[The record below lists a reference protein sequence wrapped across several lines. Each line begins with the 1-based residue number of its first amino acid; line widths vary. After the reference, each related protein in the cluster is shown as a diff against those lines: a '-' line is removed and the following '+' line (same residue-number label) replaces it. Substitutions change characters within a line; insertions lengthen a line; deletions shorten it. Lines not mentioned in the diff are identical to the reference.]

1 MAIKYIPYY
10 PETIEGQA
18 LLNNFTRTQR
28 YLKYKDNNGLETSIA
43 KGMPLYEMESLEKV
57 GKNKDNNLVI
67 RGECLSACA
76 YLKENNIKVD
86 LVYIDPPFASGADY
100 AKKVYIRK
108 NPKVAEAIKK
118 AETELDNEDLKTFEE
133 TMYGDV
139 WNKEA
144 YLNWMYENLLA
155 IKSIMSD
162 AASIYVHLDWHIGHY
177 VKVLMDE
184 IFGENNFKNEI
195 IWCYTGGTDSK
206 TAFGKKHDTLF
217 FYSKSNDYTFNGAYE
232 AFSEGTLKRFNKH
245 DENGRYKENKL
256 SNGKVYKT
264 YMKEEG
270 KLVPDYWM
278 FPIVNKTYDESV
290 EYATQKPEALLDRII
305 KASSNEGMIV
315 ADFFGGSGVTAAVA
329 NKLGRKFITSDV
341 GVNSIQT
348 IRDRLVGD
356 KAEFEILEVK
366 DGVSLYRNPQQTMN
380 KLKTLIKGLK
390 NDDGLDKFWEGAIQD
405 SRSGLVPVYIPNL
418 VEGKTR
424 ILDTR
429 LMNEIIHIAMPD
441 LSDKNIKKVI
451 VYYIDIDNKLELEK
465 FIKEQNDTM
474 IDIELKDLKEI
485 LSEVVV
491 DDEVLYSIK
500 NNEIIIDKF
509 VSDRVLQKID
519 EYNQK
524 KQVNADKKGTGYTPL
539 TISEDGL
546 EMIEFVSIDCTNKEG
561 TWNSDY
567 EIKVEKDNFVTL
579 NGVKTKEFWNGKI
592 PFEKKPVRMKIR
604 NICGD
609 ESIITL

>member
-18 LLNNFTRTQR
+18 ILNNFTRTQR

-57 GKNKDNNLVI
+57 GKNNNNNLVI

-86 LVYIDPPFASGADY
+86 LVYIDPPFDSGADY
-100 AKKVYIRK
+100 AKKIYIRK
-108 NPKVAEAIKK
+108 NPKVAEANKK

-162 AASIYVHLDWHIGHY
+162 TASIYVHLDWHIGHY
-177 VKVLMDE
+177 VKILMDE
-184 IFGENNFKNEI
+184 IFGEDNFRNEI
-195 IWCYTGGTDSK
+195 VWCYTGGTDSK
-206 TAFGKKHDTLF
+206 TTFGKKHDTLF
-217 FYSKSNDYTFNGAYE
+217 FYSKSNDYTFNGDYE
-232 AFSEGTLKRFNKH
+232 VFSEGTLKRFNKQ

-270 KLVPDYWM
+270 KLVPDYWI

-290 EYATQKPEALLDRII
+290 DYTTQKPEALLERVI
-305 KASSNEGMIV
+305 KASSNKEMIV

-329 NKLGRKFITSDV
+329 NKLGRKFITCDV
-341 GVNSIQT
+341 GINSIQT
-348 IRDRLVGD
+348 IRDRLVKD
-356 KAEFEILEVK
+356 KAEFETLEVK
-366 DGVSLYRNPQQTMN
+366 GGVSLHRNPKQTMN

-390 NDDGLDKFWEGAIQD
+390 NEDGLDKFWEGAIQD
-405 SRSGLVPVYIPNL
+405 SKLGLVPVYIPNL

-424 ILDTR
+424 VLDTR

-451 VYYIDIDNKLELEK
+451 VYYVDIDNKVELEK
-465 FIKEQNDTM
+465 FIKEQNDT
-474 IDIELKDLKEI
+474 IIEIELKDLKEI

-491 DDEVLYSIK
+491 DDEIIYSIK

-524 KQVNADKKGTGYTPL
+524 KQPNIPL
-539 TISEDGL
+539 TISDNGL
-546 EMIEFVSIDCTNKEG
+546 EMIEYVSIDCSNKSGAWE
-561 TWNSDY
+561 SDF
-567 EIKVEKDNFVTL
+567 EIKVEKDSYATI

-592 PFEKKPVRMKIR
+592 PFEKKPLRLKVR

-609 ESIITL
+609 ESIISL

>member
-1 MAIKYIPYY
+1 MAIKYVPYY

-18 LLNNFTRTQR
+18 ILNNFTRTQR

-57 GKNKDNNLVI
+57 GENENKNLVI

-162 AASIYVHLDWHIGHY
+162 TASIYVHLDWHIGHY
-177 VKVLMDE
+177 VKILMDE
-184 IFGENNFKNEI
+184 IFGEDNFINEI
-195 IWCYTGGTDSK
+195 IWQYFMGGK
-206 TAFGKKHDTLF
+206 GKKEFAKKHDTIF
-217 FYSKSNDYTFNGAYE
+217 FYAKNKIDYC
-232 AFSEGTLKRFNKH
+232 FNKFSIK
-245 DENGRYKENKL
+245 RYYDFKPSLADDSANA
-256 SNGKVYKT
+256 SSGKDDIGYYGIVAC
-264 YMKEEG
+264 
-270 KLVPDYWM
+270 PDVWSIRGVFNM
-278 FPIVNKTYDESV
+278 GS
-290 EYATQKPEALLDRII
+290 EYLNYGTQKPEALLERII

-341 GVNSIQT
+341 GINSIQT
-348 IRDRLVGD
+348 TRDRLVGD
-356 KAEFEILEVK
+356 KAEFEVLEVK

-390 NDDGLDKFWEGAIQD
+390 NEDGLDKFWEGAIQD
-405 SRSGLVPVYIPNL
+405 SKLGLVPVYIPNL
-418 VEGKTR
+418 IEGKTR
-424 ILDTR
+424 LLDTR
-429 LMNEIIHIAMPD
+429 LMNEIIHVAMPD

-451 VYYIDIDNKLELEK
+451 VYYIDIDNKQELEK
-465 FIKEQNDTM
+465 FIREQNDTM
-474 IDIELKDLKEI
+474 IEIELKDLKEI

-491 DDEVLYSIK
+491 DDEVAYSIK
-500 NNEIIIDKF
+500 DNEIIIDKF

-524 KQVNADKKGTGYTPL
+524 KQLNSNKKGTNYNPL

-546 EMIEFVSIDCTNKEG
+546 EMIEYVSIDCSNASG
-561 TWNSDY
+561 SWNSDY
-567 EIKVEKDNFVTL
+567 EIKVEKDNFVTI

-592 PFEKKPVRMKIR
+592 PFDKKPLRIKIR

-609 ESIITL
+609 ESIVAL